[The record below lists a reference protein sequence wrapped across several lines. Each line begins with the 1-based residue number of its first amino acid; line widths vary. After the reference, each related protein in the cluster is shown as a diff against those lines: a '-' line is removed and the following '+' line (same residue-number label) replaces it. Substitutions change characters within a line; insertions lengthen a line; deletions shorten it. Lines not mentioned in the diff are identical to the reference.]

1 MFGIVGAALKAYN
14 VTMDIIGKIMGW
26 NRDQAIKQT
35 GIDAQR
41 GQDLEAQNK
50 ILKDE
55 LAAQT
60 NSPPDVAGVVD
71 VARKGGL

>member
-1 MFGIVGAALKAYN
+1 MFGAVGGIVSLLSGIVGF
-14 VTMDIIGKIMGW
+14 VRDIMGW
-26 NRDQAIKQT
+26 NRDQAIKQS
-35 GIDAQR
+35 GIDTQR
-41 GQDLEAQNK
+41 SQDLEAQNK
-50 ILKDE
+50 VLKDE